1 MIFYEGH
8 KVYMNGEY
16 PATWIDRRNQHI
28 HILEWVK
35 HNGEIPKGMI
45 VHHKDENKMNW
56 NISNLELLTRAE
68 HIRKHK
74 EIVHRKGV
82 LVRAKKDNI
91 VKLFDSIQ
99 DAAIFCNTY
108 PCSIQRCFKG
118 KQNKANGWEFER
130 VG

>member
-8 KVYMNGEY
+8 KVYMNGKY
-16 PATWIDRRNQHI
+16 PAICIDGRNHHI

-35 HNGEIPKGMI
+35 YNGEIPKGMV

-74 EIVHRKGV
+74 EVVHRKGV